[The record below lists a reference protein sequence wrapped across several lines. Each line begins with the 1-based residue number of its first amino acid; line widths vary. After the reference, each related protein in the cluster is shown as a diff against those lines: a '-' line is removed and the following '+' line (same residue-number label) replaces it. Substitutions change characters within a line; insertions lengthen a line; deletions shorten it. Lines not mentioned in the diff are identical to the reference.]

1 MKRCSISSFINK
13 MQLLPQ
19 LDITTWDFPSDPV
32 AKILH
37 SNAESMGLI
46 SDQGTRPHTQQLSL
60 CAATTEPTQIAHM
73 LQPRL
78 SRAKT
83 NKKIF

>member
-1 MKRCSISSFINK
+1 

-37 SNAESMGLI
+37 SNAVGMGLI
-46 SDQGTRPHTQQLSL
+46 SDQGTRPHMQQLGL
-60 CAATTEPTQIAHM
+60 CAATKTQ
-73 LQPRL
+73 
-78 SRAKT
+78 
-83 NKKIF
+83 